1 MNLPPPPGGLGGAM
15 RGWLRELR
23 RLQARLPRLGMA
35 RVPDAPIQPMRD
47 VWPGDAVRG
56 ARLLRGEIEIGGA
69 VAALQPGNWAV
80 DAPSSLLV
88 AAAHGFSWL
97 RDLREIGSPTA
108 LLRAR
113 ALVGEWIANPPSEPV
128 SQRPDVVGARIA
140 AWLGHYDFF
149 AATADD
155 AFRQK
160 LMARLLS
167 DSRRLAAYLPTE
179 EVDGRALTALK
190 GLTAASV
197 ALPDHSGFLMRVL
210 RFLPQELSRQV
221 LADGCHAE
229 RSPVAHVAALQDLID
244 IRALLQSAQATPPV
258 GLGPTIDRMA
268 TVLRFFRHGDWGLAQ
283 FNGAREEP
291 GAPLDQVLA
300 RAGRGGKIPTVL
312 PDGGFHRLQAGRTV
326 MIVDCG
332 TPPPAGLDRYAHAG
346 TLGIEVSIGRERL
359 VVNCGGFPAGG
370 EGWRDATRATAAH
383 STLVV
388 ADVNS
393 SELTAQGLGWRAE
406 VHDLQ
411 RQEADG
417 AHWLEASHD
426 GWQRAFGAVHRR
438 SLYLASSGD
447 DIRGEDSVTAE
458 TPQPFVLRFH
468 LHPDVTANSQ
478 QGGEAVLL
486 RLRSGGGWRLRADG
500 GRMSI
505 EDSIYL
511 GGMEPRRS
519 EQVVI
524 TSNHEGPQQV
534 KWAISKVG

>member
-1 MNLPPPPGGLGGAM
+1 MNLPPPGGLGGAM

-23 RLQARLPRLGMA
+23 RLHARLPRLGIA

-56 ARLLRGEIEIGGA
+56 ARLLRGEIELGGA
-69 VAALQPGNWAV
+69 VATLQPGNWAV
-80 DAPSSLLV
+80 GAPSSLLV

-113 ALVGEWIANPPSEPV
+113 ALVGEWIANPPSDPV

-149 AATADD
+149 AAAADD

-197 ALPDHSGFLMRVL
+197 ALPDHSGFLVRVL

-221 LADGCHAE
+221 LTDGCHAE
-229 RSPVAHVAALQDLID
+229 RSPVAHLAALQDLID

-291 GAPLDQVLA
+291 SAPIDQVLA
-300 RAGRGGKIPTVL
+300 RAGRGGKIPTAL

-370 EGWRDATRATAAH
+370 DGWRDATRATAAH

-393 SELTAQGLGWRAE
+393 SELKTEGLGWRAE
-406 VHDLQ
+406 VHDMQ

-426 GWQRAFGAVHRR
+426 GWRRAFGAVHRR

-447 DIRGEDSVTAE
+447 DIRGEDSVAAE
-458 TPQPFVLRFH
+458 MPQPFVLRFH

-486 RLRSGGGWRLRADG
+486 RLRSGGGWRLRAEG

-511 GGMEPRRS
+511 GGVEPRRS

-524 TSNHEGPQQV
+524 TSNPDGAQQV

>member
-1 MNLPPPPGGLGGAM
+1 MSVPRSGISATM
-15 RGWLRELR
+15 RGWMRDLR
-23 RLQARLPRLGMA
+23 RLQARLPRLGMT

-56 ARLLRGEIEIGGA
+56 ARLLRGEIELGGA
-69 VAALQPGNWAV
+69 VAALQPGNWAGG
-80 DAPSSLLV
+80 APSALLT
-88 AAAHGFSWL
+88 AAVHSFTWL

-113 ALVGEWIANPPSEPV
+113 ALAGEWIANPPADPIAH
-128 SQRPDVVGARIA
+128 RPDVTGARIA

-155 AFRQK
+155 GFRQK
-160 LMARLLS
+160 LMARLVN
-167 DSRRLAAYLPTE
+167 DARRLAAYLPTE
-179 EVDGRALTALK
+179 ELDGRALTALK

-197 ALPDHSGFLMRVL
+197 ALPDQSPLLVKVL
-210 RFLPQELSRQV
+210 RFLPQELGRQV
-221 LADGCHAE
+221 LPDGCHVE
-229 RSPVAHVAALQDLID
+229 RSPVAHLAALQDLID

-258 GLGPTIDRMA
+258 GLGTTIDRMA
-268 TVLRFFRHGDWGLAQ
+268 TVLRFFRYGDWGLAQ

-291 GAPLDQVLA
+291 SPLIDQVLA
-300 RAGRGGKIPTVL
+300 RAGRGGKIPAFL

-326 MIVDCG
+326 ILADCG
-332 TPPPAGLDRYAHAG
+332 APPPPGLDRYAHAG
-346 TLGIEVSIGRERL
+346 TLALEISVGRERL
-359 VVNCGGFPAGG
+359 VVNCGGFPAGDAA
-370 EGWRDATRATAAH
+370 WRDATRATAAH

-393 SELTAQGLGWRAE
+393 SELGPEGLGHRAE
-406 VHDLQ
+406 VHGIQ

-426 GWQRAFGAVHRR
+426 GWRRAFGAVHRR

-447 DIRGEDSVTAE
+447 DVRGEDTVEAPM
-458 TPQPFVLRFH
+458 PQPFTVRFH
-468 LHPDVTANSQ
+468 LHPEVTASPQ

-486 RLRSGGGWRLRADG
+486 RLRSGAGWRLRAEG

-511 GGMEPRRS
+511 GGAEQRRC

-524 TSNHEGPQQV
+524 TGGPDGPQQV

>member
-1 MNLPPPPGGLGGAM
+1 MSVPRSGISTTM
-15 RGWLRELR
+15 RGWMRDLR
-23 RLQARLPRLGMA
+23 RLQARLPRLGMT

-56 ARLLRGEIEIGGA
+56 ARLLRGEIELGGA
-69 VAALQPGNWAV
+69 VAALQPGNWAGG
-80 DAPSSLLV
+80 APSALLT
-88 AAAHGFSWL
+88 AAVHSFTWL

-113 ALVGEWIANPPSEPV
+113 ALAGEWIANPPADPIAH
-128 SQRPDVVGARIA
+128 RPDVTGARIA

-155 AFRQK
+155 GFRQK
-160 LMARLLS
+160 LMARLVN
-167 DSRRLAAYLPTE
+167 DARRLAAYLPTE
-179 EVDGRALTALK
+179 ELDGRALTALK

-197 ALPDHSGFLMRVL
+197 ALPDQSPLLVKVL
-210 RFLPQELSRQV
+210 RFLPQELGRQV
-221 LADGCHAE
+221 LPDGCHVE
-229 RSPVAHVAALQDLID
+229 RSPVAHLAALQDLID

-258 GLGPTIDRMA
+258 GLGTTIDRMA
-268 TVLRFFRHGDWGLAQ
+268 TVLRFFRYGDWGLAQ

-291 GAPLDQVLA
+291 SPLIDQVLA
-300 RAGRGGKIPTVL
+300 RAGRGGKIPAFL

-326 MIVDCG
+326 ILADCG
-332 TPPPAGLDRYAHAG
+332 APPPPGLDRYAHAG
-346 TLGIEVSIGRERL
+346 TLALEISVGRERL
-359 VVNCGGFPAGG
+359 VVNCGGFPAGDAA
-370 EGWRDATRATAAH
+370 WRDATRATAAH

-393 SELTAQGLGWRAE
+393 SELGPEGLGHRAE
-406 VHDLQ
+406 VHGIQ

-426 GWQRAFGAVHRR
+426 GWRRAFGAVHRR

-447 DIRGEDSVTAE
+447 DVRGEDTVEAPM
-458 TPQPFVLRFH
+458 PQPFTVRFH
-468 LHPDVTANSQ
+468 LHPEVTASPQ

-486 RLRSGGGWRLRADG
+486 RLRSGAGWRLRAEG

-511 GGMEPRRS
+511 GGAEQRRC

-524 TSNHEGPQQV
+524 TGGPDGPQQV